1 MWPRQRTMI
10 VITLITV
17 ITGDT
22 DADAGGGGKSIV
34 CANNK
39 RIIDNPTAEMAV
51 DNHIHS
57 SFSQVVAVVEWLLSQ
72 LTSYARWCILAIPI
86 IRGLI
91 YNTPYRRRE
100 IPEKMII
107 ICCKGD
113 FWLDDEEE
121 EEE

>member
-1 MWPRQRTMI
+1 MI

-100 IPEKMII
+100 IPEKIII

-113 FWLDDEEE
+113 F
-121 EEE
+121 